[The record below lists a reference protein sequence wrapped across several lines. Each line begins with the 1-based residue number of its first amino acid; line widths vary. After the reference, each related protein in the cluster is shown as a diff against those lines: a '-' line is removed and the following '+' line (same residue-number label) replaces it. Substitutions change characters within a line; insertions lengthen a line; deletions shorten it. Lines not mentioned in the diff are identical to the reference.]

1 MTLSLKGSSRLSLVA
16 TREQLEKLISSSD
29 ASVASKVSADL
40 LAIVTVLD
48 SSIALRRA
56 LTDYARDAASK
67 VELSKTVFSG
77 VQSENAFT
85 LLSTM
90 VGLRWSS
97 PRDLGDVIELLGVE
111 AATVGVEKAS
121 QLDQLESE
129 LFAFAQIVAKNPE
142 LRATFALRSTSEVKK
157 SDLVSALLSG
167 KALQASIDLISFL
180 VDHPRGRNLESG
192 LSEFADIIS
201 AHKARLI
208 AHVVSANP
216 LTSEQTTRL
225 TSALTKMMGHE
236 IRVNVSVEK
245 EVVGGLSIRIADELI
260 DGTLIARL
268 AQADRLLAGKSA

>member
-16 TREQLEKLISSSD
+16 TRAQLEKLISSSD

-77 VQSENAFT
+77 VQSENAFA

-111 AATVGVEKAS
+111 AASVAVEKAS

-192 LSEFADIIS
+192 LNEFADVIS
-201 AHKARLI
+201 ARKERLI

>member
-16 TREQLEKLISSSD
+16 TRVQLEKLISSSD
-29 ASVASKVSADL
+29 PSVASKVSADL

-192 LSEFADIIS
+192 LSEFADVIS
-201 AHKARLI
+201 ARKARLI

>member
-16 TREQLEKLISSSD
+16 TRVQLEKLISSSD
-29 ASVASKVSADL
+29 PSVASKVSADL

>member
-16 TREQLEKLISSSD
+16 TRAQLEKLILSSD

-40 LAIVTVLD
+40 LAMVTVLD

-56 LTDYARDAASK
+56 LTDYARDGASK
-67 VELSKTVFSG
+67 VELSKRVFSG
-77 VQSENAFT
+77 VQSENAFA

-90 VGLRWSS
+90 VSLRWSS

-111 AATVGVEKAS
+111 AASVAVEKAS

-129 LFAFAQIVAKNPE
+129 LFAFAQIVAKSPE

-157 SDLVSALLSG
+157 SNLVSALLSG

-192 LSEFADIIS
+192 LSEFADVIS
-201 AHKARLI
+201 ARKARLI

>member
-29 ASVASKVSADL
+29 PSVASKVSADL

>member
-16 TREQLEKLISSSD
+16 TRVQLEKLISSSD
-29 ASVASKVSADL
+29 PSVASKVSADL

-111 AATVGVEKAS
+111 AASVAVEKAS

-192 LSEFADIIS
+192 LNEFADVIS
-201 AHKARLI
+201 ARKARLI

>member
-16 TREQLEKLISSSD
+16 TRAQLEKLILSSD

-77 VQSENAFT
+77 VQSENAFA

-111 AATVGVEKAS
+111 AASVAVEKAS

-192 LSEFADIIS
+192 LNEFADVIS
-201 AHKARLI
+201 ARKARLI

-225 TSALTKMMGHE
+225 TGALTKMMGHE

-245 EVVGGLSIRIADELI
+245 EVLGGLSIRIADELI

>member
-16 TREQLEKLISSSD
+16 TRAQLEKLISSSD

-77 VQSENAFT
+77 VQSENAFA

-97 PRDLGDVIELLGVE
+97 PRDLGDVLELLGVE
-111 AATVGVEKAS
+111 AASVAVEKAS

-192 LSEFADIIS
+192 LNEFADVIS
-201 AHKARLI
+201 ARKARLI

-225 TSALTKMMGHE
+225 TGALTKMMGHE

>member
-16 TREQLEKLISSSD
+16 TRVQLEKLISSSD
-29 ASVASKVSADL
+29 PSVASKVSADL

-77 VQSENAFT
+77 VQSENAFS

-111 AATVGVEKAS
+111 AASVAVEKAS

>member
-16 TREQLEKLISSSD
+16 TRAQLEKLISSSD

-97 PRDLGDVIELLGVE
+97 PRDLGDVLELLGVE
-111 AATVGVEKAS
+111 AASVAVEKAS

-129 LFAFAQIVAKNPE
+129 LFAFAQIVVKSPE

-157 SDLVSALLSG
+157 SNLVSALLSG

-192 LSEFADIIS
+192 LNEFADVIS
-201 AHKARLI
+201 ARKARLI

-236 IRVNVSVEK
+236 IRVNVSIEK
-245 EVVGGLSIRIADELI
+245 EVIGGLSIRIADELI

>member
-16 TREQLEKLISSSD
+16 TRAQLEKLISSSD

-77 VQSENAFT
+77 VQSENAFA

-111 AATVGVEKAS
+111 AASVAVEKAS

-167 KALQASIDLISFL
+167 KELQASIDLISFL

-192 LSEFADIIS
+192 LNEFADVIS
-201 AHKARLI
+201 ARKERLI

>member
-1 MTLSLKGSSRLSLVA
+1 MTLALKGSSRLSLVA
-16 TREQLEKLISSSD
+16 TRAQLEKLISSDD
-29 ASVASKVSADL
+29 AKAAAQVSADL

-56 LTDYARDAASK
+56 LTDFARDAASK
-67 VELSKTVFSG
+67 VELSKTVFVKIQNGS
-77 VQSENAFT
+77 AFT

-97 PRDLGDVIELLGVE
+97 SKDLSDVLELLAVE
-111 AATVGVEKAS
+111 AQSVAVEKAS

-129 LFAFAQIVAKNPE
+129 LFAFAQIVIKDPE
-142 LRATFALRSTSEVKK
+142 LRAAFALRSTSNVKK
-157 SDLVSALLSG
+157 SDLVLALLSG
-167 KALQASIDLISFL
+167 KTLQASIDLISFL
-180 VDHPRGRNLESG
+180 VDHPRGRNLENG
-192 LSEFADIIS
+192 LEEFADIIS
-201 AHKARLI
+201 ARKARLI

-236 IRVNVSVEK
+236 IRVNVSIEK

>member
-16 TREQLEKLISSSD
+16 TRAQLEKLISSGD
-29 ASVASKVSADL
+29 ALAAAKTSSDL

-56 LTDYARDAASK
+56 LTDYARDGASK
-67 VELSKTVFSG
+67 VELSKRVFSG
-77 VQSENAFT
+77 VQNGNAFV

-97 PRDLGDVIELLGVE
+97 PRDLGDVVELLGVE
-111 AATVGVEKAS
+111 AASVAVEKAS

-142 LRATFALRSTSEVKK
+142 LRATFALRSTLEVKK
-157 SDLVSALLSG
+157 SNLVSALLSG

-192 LSEFADIIS
+192 LNEFADVIS
-201 AHKARLI
+201 ARKARLI

-225 TSALTKMMGHE
+225 TRALTKMMGHE
-236 IRVNVSVEK
+236 IRVNVSIEK
-245 EVVGGLSIRIADELI
+245 EVLGGLSIRIADELI